1 MEKVLH
7 YIGWFFTGF
16 GVLYTVIG
24 SKAMQS
30 GAEAGLIFLLVGLLF
45 LAMGL
50 GFVIS
55 VKLRKKQCTRLRE
68 QGRRISAEILEIY
81 VDYRVRFN
89 RRHPWVIRC
98 QAVNPADGQLY
109 LFKSEGLWADPA
121 PKLQGRTHIPVY
133 VNPENWK
140 QHTVDADLLK
150 LD

>member
-109 LFKSEGLWADPA
+109 LFKS
-121 PKLQGRTHIPVY
+121 
-133 VNPENWK
+133 
-140 QHTVDADLLK
+140 
-150 LD
+150 